1 MLLDDY
7 AAVLTATIERI
18 RSTQRDKILLAAGFV
33 KNVIQNDGL
42 IYVFGCGHSHMLAEE
57 TFYRAGGLA
66 CVAPVFN
73 EPLMLHQSASE
84 SSRLEKKDGYYRNIS
99 QAENLTGKD
108 MLICVSSSGINA
120 VPVEFAS
127 AVREGG
133 IPVVGIASDHYLS
146 QAPHN
151 AVGKHL
157 QDVCDVCI
165 DNAVPHGDACLQ
177 PEGLPVK
184 MTPVSTVASTY
195 IINSILAEGTEFAL
209 KEGLNVPVYLSG
221 NIPGGAEYNQSLI
234 ERYQKRIHCL

>member
-120 VPVEFAS
+120 VPVEFPLQFGNGVFLSS
-127 AVREGG
+127 ALHRIIIFLRLLIMLLANICRMCAMCV
-133 IPVVGIASDHYLS
+133 LTM
-146 QAPHN
+146 
-151 AVGKHL
+151 L
-157 QDVCDVCI
+157 
-165 DNAVPHGDACLQ
+165 CL
-177 PEGLPVK
+177 
-184 MTPVSTVASTY
+184 
-195 IINSILAEGTEFAL
+195 TEMPAFSRKAF
-209 KEGLNVPVYLSG
+209 
-221 NIPGGAEYNQSLI
+221 
-234 ERYQKRIHCL
+234 R